1 MIADVGRDVGNE
13 KRSVERGG
21 EKKLPRLRR

>member
-1 MIADVGRDVGNE
+1 MIADVGTDVGNE

-21 EKKLPRLRR
+21 EKELPRPRR